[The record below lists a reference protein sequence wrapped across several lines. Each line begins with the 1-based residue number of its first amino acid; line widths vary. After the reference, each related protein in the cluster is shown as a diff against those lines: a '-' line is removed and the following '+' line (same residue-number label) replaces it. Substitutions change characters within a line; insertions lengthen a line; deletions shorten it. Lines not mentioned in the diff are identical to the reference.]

1 MERGLPAGSDGDVFG
16 AHLPAKFGAQEFGQS
31 GEDGGVAARGIVDRQ
46 CAAER
51 GGIGKD
57 FVEALIP
64 DRLHLGNVRGVSAA
78 EHERSRAAA

>member
-1 MERGLPAGSDGDVFG
+1 MKRGLPAWSDGDVFG
-16 AHLPAKFGAQEFGQS
+16 ANLPAEFGAKEFGQS

-46 CAAER
+46 CATER
-51 GGIGKD
+51 GGIGEN

-64 DRLHLGNVRGVSAA
+64 DRLHLGDVSGVSAA